1 MVVGGISGQKMIVND
16 LTKFLLKTA
25 GGTPL
30 RMVEDEEPSIK
41 RMGLLLNCLS
51 MDPWKNWI

>member
-51 MDPWKNWI
+51 MDPCKN